1 MSKGQRVPGDAGALV
16 PLDTKNP
23 THMSESVRRHEPIP
37 LWQAAKDEP
46 SLASLAARAQE
57 SGERLKAIR
66 SLLPAPLRSQ
76 IQPGPIEGEEWCLL
90 VASPAAAA
98 KLRQLSP
105 ALLAHL
111 RSHGWSVQT
120 LRIKI
125 IRPR

>member
-1 MSKGQRVPGDAGALV
+1 
-16 PLDTKNP
+16 
-23 THMSESVRRHEPIP
+23 MSESVRRYDPIP

-66 SLLPAPLRSQ
+66 ALLPAPLRSQ
-76 IQPGPIEGEEWCLL
+76 IQPGPREGEEWCLL

>member
-16 PLDTKNP
+16 QLDTKNP

-66 SLLPAPLRSQ
+66 ALLPAPLRSQ